1 MDSKA
6 YILTHSDLLYL
17 TETIDKATQLN
28 KIVVSTDVFISMI
41 RNCLEL
47 VSRLINP
54 DMARQ
59 WEDLIAH
66 RVCYE
71 TEMDSSKTKSSKKL
85 LFCQVYETVS
95 CIFLELPWTV
105 DNGGEHWQAAVYA
118 SGCSL
123 DRAQK
128 LHNVNKEH
136 GYSVFLPQLAWLGS
150 IISDLWKMGV
160 NICFLER

>member
-1 MDSKA
+1 MNLHYPLLSPQDTNVTLFPENDLTRHVSVLSAILRVMDRKA
-6 YILTHSDLLYL
+6 DILTHSDLLYL

-54 DMARQ
+54 DMAEQ

-71 TEMDSSKTKSSKKL
+71 TEIDFSKTKSSKKITL
-85 LFCQVYETVS
+85 LS
-95 CIFLELPWTV
+95 
-105 DNGGEHWQAAVYA
+105 
-118 SGCSL
+118 SL
-123 DRAQK
+123 
-128 LHNVNKEH
+128 
-136 GYSVFLPQLAWLGS
+136 
-150 IISDLWKMGV
+150 
-160 NICFLER
+160 